1 MGSTLNKYSISHP
14 KRKTEKATTTM
25 ARVSPKLRRVRLGSK
40 RRVTNPRMLSG
51 GKPNT
56 KAQRRVERLFLF
68 SEYWRSKAIAG
79 CRCEKEVPREPRMVL
94 VAEGMRS
101 SVGSRCLLREV

>member
-40 RRVTNPRMLSG
+40 RRVTNPRKLSVA
-51 GKPNT
+51 KPNT
-56 KAQRRVERLFLF
+56 KAHRTVERLFFF
-68 SEYWRSKAIAG
+68 SEYWRNTAMAG
-79 CRCEKEVPREPRMVL
+79 CRRERVVPDEARTAV
-94 VAEGMRS
+94 VAEVMS
-101 SVGSRCLLREV
+101 

>member
-40 RRVTNPRMLSG
+40 RRVTNPRMLSVA
-51 GKPNT
+51 KANT
-56 KAQRRVERLFLF
+56 KGQKMVERLFFL
-68 SEYWRSKAIAG
+68 SEDLTNAAMAS
-79 CRCEKEVPREPRMVL
+79 CRCEQAAPKEPRPVL
-94 VAEGMRS
+94 VAEGLGRRIS
-101 SVGSRCLLREV
+101 AVFL

>member
-40 RRVTNPRMLSG
+40 RRVTNRRMLSVA
-51 GKPNT
+51 KPNT
-56 KAQRRVERLFLF
+56 KAQRVVERLFLF
-68 SEYWRSKAIAG
+68 SAYWRNTAMAG
-79 CRCEKEVPREPRMVL
+79 CRGANEAPSEPRTVL
-94 VAEGMRS
+94 VAEVM
-101 SVGSRCLLREV
+101 VGR

>member
-40 RRVTNPRMLSG
+40 RRVTNPRMLSVA
-51 GKPNT
+51 KPNT
-56 KAQRRVERLFLF
+56 KAQRMVERLFFF
-68 SEYWRSKAIAG
+68 SEYWTNTAMAG
-79 CRCEKEVPREPRMVL
+79 CRWEQAAPKEPRTVL
-94 VAEGMRS
+94 VAEAMGRS
-101 SVGSRCLLREV
+101 IGAVFL